1 MKTMYT
7 ILMALGL
14 FILSVSPA
22 YSANRELTVA
32 LFVNESDRQWDWLS
46 KAIAVTLSDNLLF
59 LKNMAL
65 TDQRDMQRI
74 IEASQRD
81 YFDDESNYFKLGHK
95 MNTRFL
101 VYGHYTVDEDILEL
115 VVKIIDI
122 SSNKRIKLFTLKKS
136 LNKLPSTLRTLSRRV
151 AKRVLQKLDDE
162 DITFEKKAFRIY
174 TRKNPKTIEYL
185 YFYVKAW
192 EMSLQEKSLIVLSY
206 CRKALIDHP
215 DDLNALLLM
224 GRANYLRSDYTIAL
238 QHYKHVFRLA
248 KKWRLRRFLTLSGI
262 QMARIYN
269 ILGHYKKALKIYDR
283 LYELNDELDD
293 EYFTARI
300 HMDYGLLFKSKGDY
314 EKMYS
319 HFNGAYKRFVSIR
332 HKKGVGQ
339 SLKLLGLL
347 YYTKG
352 QNKKALDY
360 YSRAFKIHDAR
371 LLVESKFQLFLN
383 LGDLSRIRGRY
394 DESLQYYFKAFRYA
408 KRLHL
413 QLSQTK
419 ALLGVSGVLD
429 IKGQTEK
436 AIELI
441 YKVIKLKSRIH
452 DKRGMARAY
461 SSLGLIYYNQ
471 SAWDKSLKFHKKA
484 FKIHRDL
491 GLKSLLA
498 KDYTNIGLI
507 YNSKKDYD
515 TAIQFYNKAL
525 KIRKKLDDKIG
536 IAVTNNSFAL
546 VYINRDGDYE
556 KAISIYKKSL
566 QLMIG
571 ADYKEG
577 IALSYWM
584 MGVLYEKKGDEN
596 SAVKYYI
603 KSRDIFLEM
612 ENPNHKNLQTL
623 IDNIKNR

>member
-1 MKTMYT
+1 MKVMYT
-7 ILMALGL
+7 ILIALGL
-14 FILSVSPA
+14 FILSVPQA
-22 YSANRELTVA
+22 YSVNRELTVA
-32 LFVNESDRQWDWLS
+32 LFVNESERQWDWLS

-74 IEASQRD
+74 IESTQTG
-81 YFDDESNYFKLGHK
+81 YFDKESNYFKLGQK
-95 MNTRFL
+95 IKTRFL
-101 VYGHYTVDEDILEL
+101 VYGHYTVEEDILDI
-115 VVKIIDI
+115 VVKVIDI
-122 SSNKRIKLFTLKKS
+122 PSNKRIMLFTIKKS
-136 LNKLPSTLRTLSRRV
+136 LDKLTSTLRFLSQQV
-151 AKRVLQKLDDE
+151 AKVVIQKVDDE
-162 DITFEKKAFRIY
+162 DITFEKKALKVY
-174 TRKNPKTIEYL
+174 SRKNPKTIEYL

-192 EMSLQEKSLIVLSY
+192 EMSLQEKSSIVLSY
-206 CRKALIDHP
+206 SKKALNEQP

-224 GRANYLRSDYTIAL
+224 GKANYLRSNLSIAL
-238 QHYKHVFRLA
+238 QHYKKVFSLA
-248 KKWRLRRFLTLSGI
+248 KKWRLRRFLTQSGI
-262 QMARIYN
+262 WMARIYN
-269 ILGHYKKALKIYDR
+269 LLGYYKKALKIYDR
-283 LYELNDELDD
+283 LYELNDELEDD
-293 EYFTARI
+293 YYTAQI

-319 HFNGAYKRFVSIR
+319 HFIGAHKRFASIQN
-332 HKKGVGQ
+332 KKGEGHA
-339 SLKLLGLL
+339 LRLLGLL

-352 QNKKALDY
+352 QNTKALEY
-360 YSRAFKIHDAR
+360 YNEAFKILDAR
-371 LLVESKFQLFLN
+371 LLVESKFQIFLN
-383 LGDLSRIRGRY
+383 LGDLSKIRGRY
-394 DESLQYYFKAFRYA
+394 DESLQYYFKAFGYA

-429 IKGQTEK
+429 ITGQTEK
-436 AIELI
+436 ALGLI
-441 YKVIKLKSRIH
+441 YKVIKLKHRIH
-452 DKRGMARAY
+452 DRRGIAKAY

-471 SAWDKSLKFHKKA
+471 SNWDKSLKFHGKA
-484 FKIHRDL
+484 LKIHRDL
-491 GLKSLLA
+491 GLKSSLA

-515 TAIQFYNKAL
+515 RAVQFYNKAL
-525 KIRKKLDDKIG
+525 EIRKKLDDKIG

-546 VYINRDGDYE
+546 VYINRDGDYK
-556 KAISIYKKSL
+556 KALSIYKKSL

-584 MGVLYEKKGDEN
+584 MGVLYEKQGDEN
-596 SAVKYYI
+596 SAIEYYI

-623 IDNIKNR
+623 IDNLKK